1 MTLPFAL
8 PPWLPWWASL
18 VLLVVGLLWVLAFLM
33 VPFSV
38 IGVKA
43 RLEGLEARL
52 DELHAEIRTLALRLP
67 EAGPVTVAF
76 DAGYTQPFGARGAE
90 APGARGAEA
99 LGVPRRPPVPPVAP
113 LTAPPR
119 REMDA
124 PPPPRPPRRE
134 GRIEPHLDR
143 GR

>member
-1 MTLPFAL
+1 MSLPFAL

-18 VLLVVGLLWVLAFLM
+18 VLLVVGLLWVLAFLL

-76 DAGYTQPFGARGAE
+76 DAGYTPPPGARGAE
-90 APGARGAEA
+90 AP
-99 LGVPRRPPVPPVAP
+99 GVPRRPPVPPVAP
-113 LTAPPR
+113 LTAPSR
-119 REMDA
+119 REPDA